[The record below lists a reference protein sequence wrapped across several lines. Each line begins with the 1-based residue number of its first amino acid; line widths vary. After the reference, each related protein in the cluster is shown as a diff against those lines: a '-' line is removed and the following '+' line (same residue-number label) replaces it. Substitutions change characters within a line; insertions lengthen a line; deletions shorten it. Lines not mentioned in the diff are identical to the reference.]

1 MTTNASDQ
9 SSQQSAAKCPFSVKQ
24 VEDKDPFPLY
34 HKMREYGDVVWDDG
48 MRAWMVLTADGCR
61 KMMSYD
67 NDKLRFWTADL
78 PDDAKEIQG
87 KRGLKLAVGED
98 HFRLHSWWVRQF
110 SATGIEPFR
119 VPGVRP
125 LVHALVDRFIEKG
138 KVDLIK
144 EFSALLPVR
153 AVCVI
158 MDLPWRDDAWA
169 DQCFETM
176 KPIARFF
183 NYSTAGGDD
192 IMQAARAAANKMN
205 QVLMPFVE
213 ARRSG
218 EGNDMISRL
227 WRDGPTLRPDWGV
240 EDVVTNVR
248 HLFFA
253 GSETTAHTLSNAFYI
268 LLTQPQLKNQICA
281 AGEHG
286 IPNFVEEIL
295 RLYGPVQFRTR
306 LVNEDVEIGGV
317 MVRKDQ
323 AIVSVQGAANR
334 DPKKYPNP
342 DAIDLARRA
351 PRDHIAFNTGP
362 HTCVGAGL
370 ARIELQ
376 EALAAFLD
384 RMPDLRLD
392 PAAPVPS
399 MHGFQ
404 WREFS
409 PLHGLFTPGTRRTGG
424 MACAE
429 KSAALKLAR
438 IR

>member
-1 MTTNASDQ
+1 MTTHASDQ
-9 SSQQSAAKCPFSVKQ
+9 AAQKTAARCPFSVKE
-24 VEDKDPFPLY
+24 VEGRDPFAHY
-34 HKMREYGDVVWDDG
+34 EKMREYGDVVWDEG
-48 MRAWMVLTADGCR
+48 MRAWMVMTADGCR

-78 PDDAKEIQG
+78 SDEAKEIQG

-110 SATGIEPFR
+110 SAAGIEPFR

-125 LVHALVDRFIEKG
+125 LVHSLIDRFIEKG
-138 KVDLIK
+138 KVNLI
-144 EFSALLPVR
+144 EDFSALLPVR
-153 AVCVI
+153 AICVI
-158 MDLPWRDDAWA
+158 KGLPWQDDTWA
-169 DQCFETM
+169 DQCFQSM

-192 IMQAARAAANKMN
+192 IMQAARAAANKLN
-205 QVLMPFVE
+205 QILMPFVD

-218 EGNDMISRL
+218 DGDDMISRL
-227 WRDGPTLRPDWGV
+227 WRDGPSIRPDWGV

-268 LLTQPQLKNQICA
+268 LLTHPDMKEQIRA
-281 AGEHG
+281 AGEQG

-306 LVNEDVEIGGV
+306 LANEDVEIGGV
-317 MVRKDQ
+317 TVLKNQ
-323 AIVSVQGAANR
+323 AVVSAQAAANR
-334 DPKKYPNP
+334 DPRKYPNP
-342 DAIDLARRA
+342 NAIDLTRRA

-376 EALAAFLD
+376 EALAAFLE

-392 PAAPVPS
+392 PAAPAPA

-409 PLHGLFTPGTRRTGG
+409 PLHGLFTPGARRT
-424 MACAE
+424 AIQ
-429 KSAALKLAR
+429 S
-438 IR
+438 